1 MIKVAEA
8 IGSETGGKD
17 GQAGDQ
23 TGNEILVRTFK
34 KRSYEFTEYLRCT
47 DRGMAARAAQFA
59 TRIAACSRFGY
70 SQRNRWAGAKNIEA
84 VGADR
89 LEEAV
94 AGDFDCSSLAI
105 ECYRL
110 AGCPRLD
117 MTGYTGNIRKL
128 LKNTGYFEDC
138 DLSNVE
144 TAQVGDLMNAPGI
157 HVLIVVGGGSAP
169 APTPTPST
177 GQYVLVKGDN
187 VRVRSGPSKDYKTIL
202 IAHKGNRFDYLGDD
216 PETGWYH
223 IALGQNVDGW
233 ITNKTKYTELV

>member
-34 KRSYEFTEYLRCT
+34 KRSYEFSEFLRCT
-47 DRGMAARAAQFA
+47 DRSMAARAAQFA

-70 SQRNRWAGAKNIEA
+70 SQRNRWSGAKNIEE

-89 LEEAV
+89 LEEAR
-94 AGDFDCSSLAI
+94 AGDFDCSSLVI

-128 LKNTGYFEDC
+128 LKKTGYFEDYTGGI
-138 DLSNVE
+138 DASV
-144 TAQVGDLMNAPGI
+144 TGDVVNAPSI
-157 HVLIVVGGGSAP
+157 HVLMVVGGGEEPKPS
-169 APTPTPST
+169 PST
-177 GQYVLVKGDN
+177 EQYVLVKGDN
-187 VRVRSGPSKDYKTIL
+187 VRVRAGASKDYKTIL
-202 IAHKGNRFDYLGDD
+202 IAHKGNRFDFLGSD

-233 ITNKTKYTELV
+233 ITNKPKYTELV